1 MTTRTHKSTGR
12 RASGSTNALIILS
25 IVLSAFLLTALLSSC
40 ADRHPDDTPSDSS
53 SATPPDTSTTQDTPD
68 DTSDTAAT
76 GNTEAEVPGILLAA
90 DGKAVYRM
98 IVAENAASAFRTKAG
113 TLMKAFADQ
122 YGTDIEYRTDFVYR
136 GESAENDIPEIL
148 IGKTNRPESISAMEK
163 INDPGEFYIDISGCK
178 ITIAAANVDALEAAL
193 GVFISAVRSMP
204 DNGKTLYID
213 KDMALSGKVDIKE
226 RLVLLA
232 NQRASEIQVHDI
244 SRGNFGTATLV
255 WKYKTSEYNIAG
267 LKTRIHPEYG
277 QVIIA
282 AYGGSS
288 ALMVSYPEGKLIWS
302 TNQTA
307 ANPHSPEYIPTEN
320 GGVIAVAAST
330 GNEVR
335 FFDEKSEAV
344 KYSLPFQDS
353 HGVLWDPDGKC
364 LWVIGRTS
372 MKAYTVSK
380 NAEGVIAVEPIEGKQ
395 YSIPSDYAHDLQ
407 PVYGD
412 KNLLWVTTS
421 SAVYQFDKTTGK
433 FSTDFQGIY
442 KNLKI
447 TTKNIKGIGNFEDGT
462 VISMYPDGSFKSWTT
477 GKLQAAVLR
486 DGKYYNEVISGA
498 GESYGF
504 YKCRVFVPE
513 YQ

>member
-1 MTTRTHKSTGR
+1 MTSKTHKNTGR
-12 RASGSTNALIILS
+12 RTSGFPTALIILS
-25 IVLSAFLLTALLSSC
+25 IVLSAFMLTASLSSC
-40 ADRHPDDTPSDSS
+40 AGRNPDDRPSDSS
-53 SATPPDTSTTQDTPD
+53 SASPSDTSTTHSTQNDA
-68 DTSDTAAT
+68 SDTADT
-76 GNTEAEVPGILLAA
+76 GNPEKEVPGILLAS

-113 TLMKAFADQ
+113 VLMKALADQ
-122 YGTDIEYRTDFVYR
+122 HGTDIEYRTDFVYR

-148 IGKTNRPESISAMEK
+148 IGKTNRPESITAMEK
-163 INDPGEFYIDISGCK
+163 IKNPGEFYIDVSGCK

-193 GVFISAVRSMP
+193 SVFLSAIKSMP
-204 DNGKTLYID
+204 DDSKTLYVD
-213 KDMALSGKVDIKE
+213 KNMRLSGKVDIKE

-244 SRGNFGTATLV
+244 SRGNFGIATLI

-288 ALMVSYPEGKLIWS
+288 ALMVSYPDGKLIWS

-335 FFDEKSEAV
+335 FFDEKSEAL
-344 KYSLPFQDS
+344 KYSLPFSDS

-364 LWVIGRTS
+364 LWIIGRTS

-380 NAEGVIAVEPIEGKQ
+380 NTEGIIAVEPIEGKQ
-395 YSIPSDYAHDLQ
+395 YSLPSDYAHDLQ
-407 PVYGD
+407 PVYGN

-421 SAVYQFDKTTGK
+421 SAVYQFDKATGK
-433 FSTDFQGIY
+433 FSTDFHGVY

-447 TTKNIKGIGNFEDGT
+447 TAKNIKGIGNFKDGT

-477 GKLQAAVLR
+477 GKLQTAVLR
-486 DGKYYNEVISGA
+486 GGKYYNEVISGV